1 MFLGIDLG
9 TSDIKVLLLDTR
21 GKTVALE
28 RASLTIERPAPLWS
42 EQDPHAWW
50 RVLDSVMQRL
60 KVAVPDKLRQVEGI
74 GLSGQ
79 MHGAVLLDASGA
91 VLRPAILWNDG
102 RSVIQCQKL
111 LDAVPDLVAIAGNI
125 PMPGFTAP
133 KLLWVKEN
141 EPNLFAR
148 TARVLLP
155 KDFLRLQMTGEAVT
169 DCSDASG
176 TLWMDVAKRRWSPT
190 LLAACDMSIDQM
202 PRIVEGSEPGGT
214 LTTNIA
220 QRWGLRPGIVVAG
233 GGGDNAASAIG
244 VGALEPGQGFVSLG
258 TSGVIFAVTAG
269 LVTNTARA
277 THAFCH
283 ALPKR
288 WHEMSVMLSAA
299 SCLKWVSRLTAVRNE
314 DVLAESAAQ
323 LNSKARMEA
332 PIFLPYLS
340 GERTP
345 HNNAE
350 AKGVLFGLTHEH
362 DAAAVAYSVLEGVSF
377 GMRDGLLALQISK
390 SPATLEL
397 VGGGSK
403 SNAWAQLLATVLDVR
418 LRVTTGNEAAAALGA
433 ARLGWCAAGGDP
445 HEVASTAEG
454 PSVTYL
460 PDPDAWDLLRS
471 RYRRFGELYTAVNPA
486 FNDREVPI

>member
-1 MFLGIDLG
+1 
-9 TSDIKVLLLDTR
+9 
-21 GKTVALE
+21 
-28 RASLTIERPAPLWS
+28 
-42 EQDPHAWW
+42 
-50 RVLDSVMQRL
+50 
-60 KVAVPDKLRQVEGI
+60 
-74 GLSGQ
+74 
-79 MHGAVLLDASGA
+79 
-91 VLRPAILWNDG
+91 
-102 RSVIQCQKL
+102 
-111 LDAVPDLVAIAGNI
+111 
-125 PMPGFTAP
+125 
-133 KLLWVKEN
+133 
-141 EPNLFAR
+141 
-148 TARVLLP
+148 
-155 KDFLRLQMTGEAVT
+155 
-169 DCSDASG
+169 
-176 TLWMDVAKRRWSPT
+176 
-190 LLAACDMSIDQM
+190 
-202 PRIVEGSEPGGT
+202 
-214 LTTNIA
+214 
-220 QRWGLRPGIVVAG
+220 
-233 GGGDNAASAIG
+233 
-244 VGALEPGQGFVSLG
+244 
-258 TSGVIFAVTAG
+258 
-269 LVTNTARA
+269 
-277 THAFCH
+277 
-283 ALPKR
+283 
-288 WHEMSVMLSAA
+288 
-299 SCLKWVSRLTAVRNE
+299 
-314 DVLAESAAQ
+314 
-323 LNSKARMEA
+323 MEA